1 VRRSNRSP
9 RGQFVKI
16 DGVMIQI
23 PMDNEKPVQ
32 KEEAKKVKIEEEEE
46 SKNDEKQ

>member
-16 DGVMIQI
+16 DGVMVQI
-23 PMDNEKPVQ
+23 PIDNEKPVHH
-32 KEEAKKVKIEEEEE
+32 EETKKVKIEEEEE